1 MSTASNVSVFS
12 AGTSTLIATGGSVG
26 YAGTYHAPTIPN
38 LSVTGIA
45 GTDGTLNVSSDITIK
60 GQSLS
65 SWMQSIDE
73 RLLILRPKPEL
84 LEKYE
89 SLREAYEHYKTLE
102 ALLHEDTK

>member
-1 MSTASNVSVFS
+1 MATASNVSVFS

-26 YAGTYHAPTIPN
+26 YSGTY
-38 LSVTGIA
+38 SVTGIA

-65 SWMQSIDE
+65 SWMQKVDE
-73 RLLILRPKPEL
+73 RLLILQPKPEL